1 MAWERR
7 GEKYYFYLSRRVD
20 GRVQKRY
27 IGRGL
32 PANLADR
39 MVAEG
44 KLDRRQQDR
53 SLAAM
58 KAELEPADRLADE
71 LDDVARRLTE
81 EALVAAGF
89 RRVNYSWRRRRN
101 VTGKGRR

>member
-1 MAWERR
+1 MAWEKRKDR
-7 GEKYYFYLSRRVD
+7 FYFYLSRRVD

-27 IGRGL
+27 FGRGL
-32 PANLADR
+32 PAGLADR
-39 MVAEG
+39 MVAEA
-44 KLDRRQQDR
+44 KFDRRQEDR

-58 KAELEPADRLADE
+58 KAELEPADRLVDE

-89 RRVNYSWRRRRN
+89 RRVNYSWRRRRH
-101 VTGKGRR
+101 VIGKERR

>member
-7 GEKYYFYLSRRVD
+7 GEKYYYYLSRRVD
-20 GRVQKRY
+20 GRVEKRY
-27 IGRGL
+27 FGRGL
-32 PANLADR
+32 PAGLADR
-39 MVAEG
+39 MVAEAEF
-44 KLDRRQQDR
+44 DRRQQAR
-53 SLAAM
+53 SLAAL
-58 KAELEPADRLADE
+58 KAELEPADRLVDE

-101 VTGKGRR
+101 VIGKDRR